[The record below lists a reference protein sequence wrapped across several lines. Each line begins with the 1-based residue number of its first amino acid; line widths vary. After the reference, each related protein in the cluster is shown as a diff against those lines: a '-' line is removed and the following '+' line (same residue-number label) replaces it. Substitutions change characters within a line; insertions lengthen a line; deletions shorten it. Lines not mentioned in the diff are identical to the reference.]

1 MSSVLGNTFVT
12 AEMVSAAGKKY
23 GTPFYL
29 YDEKTI
35 LEKCHDVLKMPNA
48 FGLNVSFAMKANS
61 SRALLQLITGLGI
74 DLDLSS
80 VNEGKRAFLAG
91 IPYSR
96 MMLTTQDVPFGQSR
110 KDLEQMILKGMKYN
124 VCSLRQMQE
133 IADFAVAHKMPL
145 SIRLHPGVGSGE
157 SVTRNTGDKY
167 SCFGVHLGDFDRA
180 IALANQKGIT
190 FDEVHIHIGSGGDP
204 ELWRENID
212 RELGYVEQYLPDVKI
227 VNLGG
232 GFKEARMPDE
242 KPADIQELGLYA
254 RKKFHEFYER
264 TGRKLTM
271 AVEPGT
277 YLVANAGFLVTSVLD
292 KKSTGEDGFN
302 FLIADAGMEANT
314 RPLLYGSRHPFYVIS
329 KSGKLLSS
337 EYDLGDLYPETDY
350 RVVVGRCCESGDS
363 QSLDSH
369 GHIIPRLMANPD
381 LGDYLVIGGSGAY
394 VSAMT
399 LANYNSYVKP
409 AEVLVRASGDLQ
421 LIREP
426 QTLEQIVE
434 NERSL

>member
-1 MSSVLGNTFVT
+1 MSILGNTSVT
-12 AEMVSAAGKKY
+12 SEVIATAAKQF

-35 LEKCHDVLKMPNA
+35 LDKCHDVLKMPNA
-48 FGLNVSFAMKANS
+48 FGLDVSYAMKANS
-61 SRALLQLITGLGI
+61 NRALLQLITGLGI

-80 VNEGKRAFLAG
+80 VNEGKRAYLAG

-96 MMLTTQDVPFGQSR
+96 MMLTTQDVPMGPSR
-110 KDLEQMILKGMKYN
+110 IDLEDMMLKGMKYN
-124 VCSLRQMQE
+124 VCSMRQLE
-133 IADFAVAHKMPL
+133 LIADFAVSKKIKL
-145 SIRLHPGVGSGE
+145 SMRLHPGVGSGE

-167 SCFGVHLGDFDRA
+167 SCFGVHLNDIEKA
-180 IALANQKGIT
+180 IAFANQKGLL

-212 RELGYVEQYLPDVKI
+212 RELTYVEKYFPDVKS

-254 RKKFHEFYER
+254 RKKFHEFFER
-264 TGRKLTM
+264 TGRKLVM

-277 YLVANAGFLVTSVLD
+277 YIVANSGFLVTSILD
-292 KKSTGEDGFN
+292 KKSTGDDGFN
-302 FLIADAGMEANT
+302 FLIADAGMEANS

-329 KSGKLLSS
+329 KSGKLLST
-337 EYDLGDLYPETDY
+337 EFDLGDLYPEADY

-369 GHIIPRLMANPD
+369 GHIIPRLMANPE
-381 LGDYLVIGGSGAY
+381 LGDYLVIGGTGAY

-399 LANYNSYVKP
+399 LANYNSFVKP
-409 AEVLVRASGDLQ
+409 AEVLLRATGKLQ
-421 LIREP
+421 AIRTQ

>member
-1 MSSVLGNTFVT
+1 MSSVLGTTFVT
-12 AEMVSAAGKKY
+12 AENVAAAAQQF
-23 GTPFYL
+23 GTPLYL

-48 FGLNVSFAMKANS
+48 FGLNVSYAMKANS

-80 VNEGKRAFLAG
+80 INEGKRAHLAG

-96 MMLTTQDVPFGQSR
+96 MMLTTQDVPFGQTR
-110 KDLEQMILKGMKYN
+110 KDLDEMILRGVKYN
-124 VCSLRQMQE
+124 VCSLRQLQTV
-133 IADFAVAHKMPL
+133 ADFAVANNVKPA
-145 SIRLHPGVGSGE
+145 IRLHPGVGSGE

-167 SCFGVHLGDFDRA
+167 SCFGVHLGDIDKA
-180 IALANQKGIT
+180 ISFANDKGIT

-212 RELGYVEQYLPDVKI
+212 RELGYVEKYFPHVTT

-242 KPADIQELGLYA
+242 RPADIQELGLYA
-254 RKKFHEFYER
+254 RKKFHQFYER

-277 YLVANAGFLVTSVLD
+277 YIVANAGFLVTSILD

-302 FLIADAGMEANT
+302 FLIADAGMEANS
-314 RPLLYGSRHPFYVIS
+314 RPILYGSRHPFYVIS
-329 KSGKLLSS
+329 KTGKLLSS
-337 EYDLGDLYPETDY
+337 EFDLGELYPEADY

-369 GHIIPRLMANPD
+369 GHIIPRLMANPELD
-381 LGDYLVIGGSGAY
+381 DYLVIGGAGAY

-409 AEVLVRASGDLQ
+409 AEVLLRANGDLQ
-421 LIREP
+421 LVRTA

>member
-1 MSSVLGNTFVT
+1 MSSILGNTFVT
-12 AEMVSAAGKKY
+12 AEHVAAAAKQF
-23 GTPFYL
+23 GTPLYL

-48 FGLNVSFAMKANS
+48 FGLNVSYAMKANS

-80 VNEGKRAFLAG
+80 VNEGKRANLAG

-96 MMLTTQDVPFGQSR
+96 MMLTTQDVPFGQAR
-110 KDLEQMILKGMKYN
+110 RDLEEMMLKGMKYN
-124 VCSLRQMQE
+124 VCSLRQLE
-133 IADFAVAHKMPL
+133 GIAAFVVKHKMPL

-167 SCFGVHLGDFDRA
+167 SCFGVHLGDVDKA
-180 IALANQKGIT
+180 VALAAAKNIT

-204 ELWRENID
+204 ELWRDNID
-212 RELGYVEQYLPDVKI
+212 RELSYVEQYFPDVKT

-242 KPADIQELGLYA
+242 KPADIQALGLYA

-264 TGRKLTM
+264 TGRKLIM

-277 YLVANAGFLVTSVLD
+277 YIVANSGFLVTSILD

-329 KSGKLLSS
+329 KSGALLST
-337 EYDLGDLYPETDY
+337 EFDLGDLYPETDY

-381 LGDYLVIGGSGAY
+381 LDDYLVIGGSGAY

-399 LANYNSYVKP
+399 LVNYNSYVKP
-409 AEVLVRASGDLQ
+409 AEVLLRSSGKLQ
-421 LIREP
+421 LIRAP